1 MTNSIAKGKKGER
14 EWSNFLKDHGY
25 EEARRGQQFKGG
37 GDSPDVV
44 GLPGIHQEVK
54 RVEKL
59 QLWPSIEQ
67 SERDAAEDEI
77 PIVVHRPNR
86 RPWIVIMNAEDFL
99 DIYNMARCACYEGCS
114 PIPER
119 EFNTFRPW

>member
-14 EWSNFLKDHGY
+14 EWANVLKEHGY
-25 EEARRGQQFKGG
+25 KEARRGQQYKGG

-59 QLWPSIEQ
+59 RLWESFEQ
-67 SERDAAEDEI
+67 SKRDADDGEI
-77 PIVVHRPNR
+77 PIVVHRANR
-86 RPWIVIMNAEDFL
+86 RPWIVIMDAEDFL
-99 DIYNMARCACYEGCS
+99 SLYESAIGMDS
-114 PIPER
+114 
-119 EFNTFRPW
+119 